1 MDNLTYAITEEIV
14 KKIQNINSND
24 LITIELND
32 TLQLD
37 IELHDV
43 YGEQWLTITL
53 ADINNDNYI
62 IIKEIETGSLTSDDI
77 LEQIDYLLDNN
88 VDIITYDILD
98 NFGC

>member
-37 IELHDV
+37 IELHDIC
-43 YGEQWLTITL
+43 EERWLTITL
-53 ADINNDNYI
+53 ADVNNDNYI
-62 IIKEIETGSLTSDDI
+62 IVEEIETGSLTSDDI

-88 VDIITYDILD
+88 VDIITYDILN